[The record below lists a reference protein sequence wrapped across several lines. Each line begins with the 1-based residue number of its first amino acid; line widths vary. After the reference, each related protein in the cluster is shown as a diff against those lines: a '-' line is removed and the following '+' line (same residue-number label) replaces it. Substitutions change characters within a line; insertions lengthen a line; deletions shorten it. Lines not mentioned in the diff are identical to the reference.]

1 MADAILSLLLD
12 QVKTIID
19 KPKTEVKLLVGV
31 EEEVEKLESNLDL
44 VLTVLADAEEK
55 KTTDKLVKIWLARL
69 KEAAYDMEDALD
81 EWRSGVELEVKGAED
96 AAKRQ
101 GKVPR
106 LCNFLSS
113 FSFRRLSS
121 RREVAVNI
129 KEINRRIDEIVK
141 EKDKYQLES
150 RKIEFPKRPETSSFV
165 DVSKLCGRDG
175 VKREILSYLL
185 GGNSEVEAAKLIQ
198 TISIVGMGGLGKT
211 ALAQLVCNDPNVKQ
225 HFDSV
230 TWVCVSDS
238 FDEKR
243 VAKAIIQGL
252 EKLSGSAAYGLESD
266 PLEVLLGR
274 LSKSID
280 GKKYLL
286 VLDDVWADKCERWDS
301 LKVTFNLG
309 AAGSKILVTTRDL
322 NVASMMGSS
331 DSQIIHLE
339 KLGDEECWSI
349 LRDIAFKGK
358 DKMKIREDLEEIGRK
373 IAKRCKGLPLAAKVL
388 GSLLHSRSTKGEWL
402 NILASEIWKLNLAQK
417 EIFAPLLL
425 SYYDLP
431 HPVRRCFLY
440 CVLFPKDFV
449 YAYHHITSHWLA
461 QGFLGSDP
469 DADLELVGLEYFN
482 ILVAH
487 SFFQDFATRD
497 GYIFFFKMHD
507 VVHDFGKYLAENE
520 FATEIVQTDHL
531 SINSARHRHL
541 LVMVG
546 ERMSFPTSISGA
558 EKLRTLVTYTGKDAL
573 TCDALRSLFNHCRRL
588 RLLDFNWP
596 DGPDHLCNE
605 VPEDIGKLMH
615 LRYINLANSKKLE
628 RLPEELCNI
637 LNLEC
642 LDLKGCRSLK
652 HLPESIGK
660 LPNLRF
666 LVTNGCF
673 ALTHYPKD
681 VGKLT
686 SLRTL
691 IGVIARADRND
702 GTEFSIADLGNLK
715 HLRRVWTKV
724 VGNSIDMEEAGKA
737 GLQNVEELWIYL
749 AGEVEEDDIIEALH
763 LPPGIIFGFSD
774 DYWLNPRGGFG
785 HPDWFKLNSPAY

>member
-12 QVKTIID
+12 QVKTIINMA
-19 KPKTEVKLLVGV
+19 KKEVKLLVGV
-31 EEEVEKLESNLDL
+31 TEEVEKLERNLDL
-44 VLTVLADAEEK
+44 VLSVLAHAKEK
-55 KTTDKLVKIWLARL
+55 KATDELVKKWLDRL

-81 EWRSGVELEVKGAED
+81 EWKTRAELEVKGTED
-96 AAKRQ
+96 AANRQ
-101 GKVPR
+101 GKVLLLR
-106 LCNFLSS
+106 NFISC

-150 RKIEFPKRPETSSFV
+150 RKIELPKRPETSSFV

-185 GGNSEVEAAKLIQ
+185 GGNSEVEAGKLIQ
-198 TISIVGMGGLGKT
+198 TFSIVGMGGLGKT
-211 ALAQLVCNDPNVKQ
+211 ALAQLVYNDPNVKQ
-225 HFDSV
+225 HFENV
-230 TWVCVSDS
+230 AWVCVSDS

-252 EKLSGSAAYGLESD
+252 EKLSGPAANGLESD

-274 LSKSID
+274 ISKSIE

-286 VLDDVWADKCERWDS
+286 VLDDVWADGGQRWDS

-322 NVASMMGSS
+322 NVASMVGSS
-331 DSQIIHLE
+331 DSQIIHLK

-349 LRDIAFKGK
+349 LRDIAFRGK
-358 DKMKIREDLEEIGRK
+358 DQMKSREDLEEIGRK
-373 IAKRCKGLPLAAKVL
+373 IAKRCKGLPLVAKVL
-388 GSLLHSRSTKGEWL
+388 GSLLQSRSTKGEWL
-402 NILASEIWKLNLAQK
+402 TILDSEIWKLNLAQK

-431 HPVRRCFLY
+431 HSVRRCFLY
-440 CVLFPKDFV
+440 CVLFPKDYV
-449 YAYHHITSHWLA
+449 YWYHHITSHWLA

-469 DADLELVGLEYFN
+469 NADLESIGLEYFN
-482 ILVAH
+482 TLVAH
-487 SFFQDFATRD
+487 SFFQDFGIRG
-497 GYIFFFKMHD
+497 GYIFCFKMHD

-520 FATEIVQTDHL
+520 FAMEIVQSDHL
-531 SINSARHRHL
+531 SINSAKHRHL
-541 LVMVG
+541 LVTADK
-546 ERMSFPTSISGA
+546 RMTFPTSISGA
-558 EKLRTLVTYTGKDAL
+558 EKLRTLVTYMGKDAL
-573 TCDALRSLFNHCRRL
+573 TCDALRNLFNHCRRL

-605 VPEDIGKLMH
+605 VPQEVGKLMH
-615 LRYINLANSKKLE
+615 LRYINLANSEKLE

-642 LDLKGCRSLK
+642 LDLKGCRNLK

-660 LPNLRF
+660 LLNLRF

-673 ALTHYPKD
+673 ALTHYPKGI
-681 VGKLT
+681 GKLT

-691 IGVIARADRND
+691 IGVIAQADRND
-702 GTEFSIADLGNLK
+702 GKEFSIADLGSLK
-715 HLRRVWTKV
+715 HLCRVWMKV
-724 VGNSIDMEEAGKA
+724 VGNSIDMEEARKA
-737 GLQNVEELWIYL
+737 GLQNVVELWIHL
-749 AGEVEEDDIIEALH
+749 AGEVEEDDIIEALN

-774 DYWLNPRGGFG
+774 NYWLNPRGWFYA
-785 HPDWFKLNSPAY
+785 PDY

>member
-1 MADAILSLLLD
+1 
-12 QVKTIID
+12 ID
-19 KPKTEVKLLVGV
+19 KAKKEVKLLVGV
-31 EEEVEKLESNLDL
+31 EEEVEKLERNLDL
-44 VLTVLADAEEK
+44 VLSVLADAEEK
-55 KTTDKLVKIWLARL
+55 KTTDQLVKKWLDRL

-81 EWRSGVELEVKGAED
+81 EWKTRVELEVKGTEN
-96 AAKRQ
+96 AAHCQ
-101 GKVPR
+101 GKVLL
-106 LCNFLSS
+106 LCNFLSC

-121 RREVAVNI
+121 RHEVAVNI

-150 RKIEFPKRPETSSFV
+150 RKSIELPKRPESSSFV

-175 VKREILSYLL
+175 VKREILSFLL
-185 GGNSEVEAAKLIQ
+185 GGNSEVEAGKLIQ

-211 ALAQLVCNDPNVKQ
+211 ALAQLVCNHPDVKQ
-225 HFDSV
+225 HFESV
-230 TWVCVSDS
+230 VCVCVSDS

-252 EKLSGSAAYGLESD
+252 ENLSGSAAYGLESD
-266 PLEVLLGR
+266 PLEVLLKR
-274 LSKSID
+274 ISRSIE
-280 GKKYLL
+280 GKRYLL
-286 VLDDVWADKCERWDS
+286 VLDDVWANEGERWDS

-331 DSQIIHLE
+331 DSQIIPLE
-339 KLGDEECWSI
+339 KLGDVECWSI
-349 LRDIAFKGK
+349 LREIAFRGK
-358 DKMKIREDLEEIGRK
+358 DKMKSREDLEEIGRK

-388 GSLLHSRSTKGEWL
+388 GSLLQSKSTKGEWL
-402 NILASEIWKLNLAQK
+402 TILDSEIWKLNLAQK

-431 HPVRRCFLY
+431 YPVRQCFLY

-449 YAYHHITSHWLA
+449 YWYHHIASHWLA

-469 DADLELVGLEYFN
+469 NADLELVGLEYFN

-487 SFFQDFATRD
+487 SFFQDFGIRS
-497 GYIFFFKMHD
+497 GFIFYFKMHD

-520 FATEIVQTDHL
+520 FALEDVQSDHL
-531 SINSARHRHL
+531 SINSTKHRHL
-541 LVMVG
+541 LVMVDK
-546 ERMSFPTSISGA
+546 RMTFPTSISGA
-558 EKLRTLVTYTGKDAL
+558 EKLRTLVTYTGSDAL
-573 TCDALRSLFNHCRRL
+573 TCDALRSLFNQCRRL

-605 VPEDIGKLMH
+605 VPKEVGKLMH
-615 LRYINLANSKKLE
+615 LRYINLANSRKLE

-642 LDLKGCRSLK
+642 LELKGCQNLR
-652 HLPESIGK
+652 HLPESMGK
-660 LPNLRF
+660 LLNLR
-666 LVTNGCF
+666 LLLTMGCS

-681 VGKLT
+681 IRKLT

-702 GTEFSIADLGNLK
+702 DKEFSLADLGNLK
-715 HLRRVWTKV
+715 HLCIIRMKV
-724 VGNSIDMEEAGKA
+724 MGNSIDKDEARKA
-737 GLQNVEELWIYL
+737 ELQNVQELLIYL
-749 AGEVEEDDIIEALH
+749 AGEVQEGDIIEALH
-763 LPPGIIFGFSD
+763 PPSDIRFGFSNN
-774 DYWLNPRGGFG
+774 YWLDPMGSDPFG
-785 HPDWFKLNSPAY
+785 LK

>member
-19 KPKTEVKLLVGV
+19 KAKKEVKLLVGV
-31 EEEVEKLESNLDL
+31 EEEVEKLERNLDL

-81 EWRSGVELEVKGAED
+81 EWRSGVELEVKGAEN

-106 LCNFLSS
+106 LCNFFSS
-113 FSFRRLSS
+113 FSF

-141 EKDKYQLES
+141 EKDRYQLES
-150 RKIEFPKRPETSSFV
+150 KKIELPKRPETSSFV

-185 GGNSEVEAAKLIQ
+185 GGNSEVEAGKLIQ

-225 HFDSV
+225 HFESV
-230 TWVCVSDS
+230 VWVCVSDS

-252 EKLSGSAAYGLESD
+252 EKLSGPAAYGLESD

-274 LSKSID
+274 ISKSIE

-286 VLDDVWADKCERWDS
+286 VLDDVWAGEGQRWDS

-309 AAGSKILVTTRDL
+309 ATGSKILVTTRDR
-322 NVASMMGSS
+322 NVASMMGSRN
-331 DSQIIHLE
+331 SQVIHLE

-349 LRDIAFKGK
+349 LRDIAFRGK
-358 DKMKIREDLEEIGRK
+358 DEMKSREDLEEIGRK

-388 GSLLHSRSTKGEWL
+388 GSFLQSRSTKGEWL
-402 NILASEIWKLNLAQK
+402 TILDSEIWKLDSARK

-440 CVLFPKDFV
+440 CVLFPKDFE
-449 YAYHHITSHWLA
+449 YRYHDITSQWLA

-469 DADLELVGLEYFN
+469 NADLESVGLEYFN
-482 ILVAH
+482 ILVAR
-487 SFFQDFATRD
+487 SFLQDFTTWND
-497 GYIFFFKMHD
+497 DIYEFKLHD
-507 VVHDFGKYLAENE
+507 LVHDFGKYLAEDE
-520 FATEIVQTDHL
+520 FAMEVVESDHL
-531 SINSARHRHL
+531 STNSAKHRHL
-541 LVMVG
+541 FVMVDK
-546 ERMSFPTSISGA
+546 RMTFPTFISGA
-558 EKLRTLVTYTGKDAL
+558 AKLRTLVTCAREDAL
-573 TCDALRSLFNHCRRL
+573 TPDALRSLFNHCRRL
-588 RLLDFNWP
+588 RLLDLSQP
-596 DGPDHLCNE
+596 PAPHYLCNE
-605 VPEDIGKLMH
+605 VPEEVGKLMH
-615 LRYINLANSKKLE
+615 LRYINLSYNQKLE
-628 RLPEELCNI
+628 RLPEALCNI
-637 LNLEC
+637 LNLEY
-642 LDLKGCRSLK
+642 LILVGCQNLK
-652 HLPESIGK
+652 HLPDSIGK
-660 LPNLRF
+660 LCNLRAIS
-666 LVTNGCF
+666 TGGCF

-681 VGKLT
+681 IRKLT
-686 SLRTL
+686 SLRTVD
-691 IGVIARADRND
+691 GAIARADRND
-702 GTEFSIADLGNLK
+702 DKEFSLADLGNLK
-715 HLRRVWTKV
+715 HLRVVWMKV
-724 VGNSIDMEEAGKA
+724 VGNSIDKEEARKA
-737 GLQNVEELWIYL
+737 ELQNVEELLIYL
-749 AGEVEEDDIIEALH
+749 EGEVEEDDIKEALH
-763 LPPGIIFGFSD
+763 PPPGIRFGLMD
-774 DYWLNPRGGFG
+774 DYWLIPPG
-785 HPDWFKLNSPAY
+785 LE